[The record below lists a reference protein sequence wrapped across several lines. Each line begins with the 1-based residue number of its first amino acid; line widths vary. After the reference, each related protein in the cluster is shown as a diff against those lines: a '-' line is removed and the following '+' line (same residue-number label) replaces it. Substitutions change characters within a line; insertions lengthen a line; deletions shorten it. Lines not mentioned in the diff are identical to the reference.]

1 MSNTGQIFKKLIKN
15 TKNRDNKDK
24 IRSKSRRINKN
35 KSRSRNRNR
44 NKKTYEEITTTKS
57 IAR

>member
-24 IRSKSRRINKN
+24 IRSKSRSRRINKN
-35 KSRSRNRNR
+35 KSRSRNR